1 MNKAIAIL
9 SSLLILSAC
18 GGGGGD
24 ASSGSGNPSNGGNGG
39 GGGGGVTVNN
49 SPVLSPIANFS
60 MDENTTTTISLQA
73 SDADGDALTFD
84 VSSTGAVTASTSQNS
99 LQITAG
105 EVEENIDVTVSVTVN
120 DGNGGS
126 DSQQFTITVNN
137 IIINTPP
144 SVVLSSEQL
153 ELVPQQQEIITA
165 TLSDAESAR
174 ADLDT
179 GISVSDPSVITAGIM
194 GDGNVEVIALSEGTS
209 VITYT
214 VWDEEGLS
222 STAQVNVTV
231 LPEPDEPNEAPD
243 FTIAN
248 EFEGNKV
255 RIYHDRE
262 TVLNVIIND
271 PDSSAHYLSM
281 ERFEGITGSVSFLNS
296 YNVNNDNRTIT
307 IDMNAL
313 PINQDEML
321 FEMELKVIDDSDN
334 EVTKVYELIVEK
346 SDNAA
351 PIFTFSEKEGAFVIV
366 KQNGTTEITYTIE
379 DDDVSKVKIEG
390 IEYWYGDQ
398 EKFDVQFDEENSA
411 FTVHTENVEVE
422 DAYGFVIKY
431 SDVSLVGTVNV
442 ELMVGATF
450 GEDEQEM
457 LERKHRM
464 VKARESLKEYVH
476 IGVFYSQALE
486 NMGVITQQQ
495 AEDFIERLDVD
506 DSEEYGYGR
515 FNLYLNNIDYYITI
529 GEFKDEGF
537 KSSYITVLDNLF
549 ELAMSMGQEYYAIL
563 NEMAGM
569 SLGVLPEITFERE
582 LNEYDEVNNYFSRFV
597 GVDLYGEY
605 IDGEWVF
612 DAQYSF
618 MNAIQARMIENAS
631 RYIDEDKQGN

>member
-1 MNKAIAIL
+1 MNRAIAIL

-39 GGGGGVTVNN
+39 GGVTVNN
-49 SPVLSPIANFS
+49 APVLSPIANFS

-84 VSSTGAVTASTSQNS
+84 VSSAGAVTTSTSQNS

-105 EVEENIDVTVSVTVN
+105 EVEENTDVTVSVTVN

-153 ELVPQQQEIITA
+153 ELVPQQQEILTA
-165 TLSDAESAR
+165 TLSDAESDV

-179 GISVSDPSVITAGIM
+179 GISVSDPSVLTAGIM

-248 EFEGNKV
+248 ELEGNKV
-255 RIYHDRE
+255 LVYHDRE

-281 ERFEGITGSVSFLNS
+281 ERLEGITGSVSFINS
-296 YNVNNDNRTIT
+296 YLVNNDNRSIT
-307 IDMNAL
+307 FDMAPL

-321 FEMELKVIDDSDN
+321 FEMELKVVDDSDN
-334 EVTKVYELIVEK
+334 ETTKVYELIVEK

-366 KQNGTTEITYTIE
+366 KQNETTEITYTIE
-379 DDDVSKVKIEG
+379 DDDVSKVQIEG

-398 EKFDVQFDEENSA
+398 DKFDIQLDEENNR

-442 ELMVGATF
+442 ELMVGSTF

-457 LERKHRM
+457 LDRKHRM
-464 VKARESLKEYVH
+464 VKARESIKEYVH
-476 IGVFYSQALE
+476 IGVFYSQVLE
-486 NMGVITQQQ
+486 NMGVITHQQ
-495 AEDFIERLDVD
+495 ATDFIERLDVD

-537 KSSYITVLDNLF
+537 KSSYITILNNLF
-549 ELAMSMGQEYYAIL
+549 ELAMSMGQDNYAIL

-569 SLGVLPEITFERE
+569 SLGVLPEITFEGD

-597 GVDLYGEY
+597 GVELYGEY
-605 IDGEWVF
+605 IDDEWVF

-618 MNAIQARMIENAS
+618 MNAVQARMIENAS

>member
-1 MNKAIAIL
+1 MNRAIAIL

-39 GGGGGVTVNN
+39 GGVTVNN
-49 SPVLSPIANFS
+49 APVLSPIANFS

-84 VSSTGAVTASTSQNS
+84 VSSTAAVTTSTSQNS

-105 EVEENIDVTVSVTVN
+105 EVEENTDVTVSVTVN

-153 ELVPQQQEIITA
+153 ELVPQQQEILTA
-165 TLSDAESAR
+165 TLSDAESDV

-179 GISVSDPSVITAGIM
+179 GISVSDPSVLTAGIM

-271 PDSSAHYLSM
+271 PDSSAHYLTM
-281 ERFEGITGSVSFLNS
+281 ERFEAIAGSESFLNS
-296 YNVNNDNRTIT
+296 YLVNNANRTIT
-307 IDMNAL
+307 FDMKAL
-313 PINQDEML
+313 PINQDEMR
-321 FEMELKVIDDSDN
+321 FEVELKVVDDSDN
-334 EVTKVYELIVEK
+334 ETTKVYELIVEK

-351 PIFTFSEKEGAFVIV
+351 PIFTFSEKEGAFIIV

-390 IEYWYGDQ
+390 VEYWYGDQ
-398 EKFDVQFDEENSA
+398 EKFDVQLDEENNG

-422 DAYGFVIKY
+422 DAYGFAIKY

-457 LERKHRM
+457 LDRKHRM
-464 VKARESLKEYVH
+464 FKARESIKEYVH
-476 IGVFYSQALE
+476 IGVFYSQVLE

-597 GVDLYGEY
+597 GVELYGEY
-605 IDGEWVF
+605 IDDEWVF